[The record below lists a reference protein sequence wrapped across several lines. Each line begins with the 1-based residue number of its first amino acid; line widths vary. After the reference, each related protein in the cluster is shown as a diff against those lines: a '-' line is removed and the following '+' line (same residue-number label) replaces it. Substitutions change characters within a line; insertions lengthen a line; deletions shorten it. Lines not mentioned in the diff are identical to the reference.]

1 MKKVLFFIAMAWFGF
16 AKAQSFEDRVNAHK
30 ETSFGIK
37 QEDVYHRHVVNLGND
52 EQMIIEM
59 TDVTDYTLL
68 KGFDSILR
76 VAMNDIAFYKDSVQP
91 LEHVRIDYDI
101 KLGSDD
107 ILMRFKRYNP
117 SANVYIKQRGNISA
131 MKIDRDTFRVIIR
144 KPLLERH
151 MPMHFYNYPVQVTFV
166 MNNYT
171 NLYNVLADKNVI
183 TQSIDTLMQTMVP
196 KKYCPHLELHQS
208 YAEYNPYQ
216 YNKPLYK
223 QFIELDHPNYG
234 LSKKYIAKMEARY
247 DVNLK

>member
-1 MKKVLFFIAMAWFGF
+1 MKKAVFTICLLWTMIAQAQ
-16 AKAQSFEDRVNAHK
+16 QSFIDRVNAHK
-30 ETSFGIK
+30 EISFCVKPEEI
-37 QEDVYHRHVVNLGND
+37 YHRHVVNLGND

-59 TDVTDYTLL
+59 SDVTDYTML
-68 KGFDSILR
+68 KGFDSMLR
-76 VAMNDIAFYKDSVQP
+76 VAMSDIAFYKDSVQP

-107 ILMRFKRYNP
+107 ILMRFKRYGQ
-117 SANVYIKQRGNISA
+117 SANVYIKQHGKINA

-151 MPMHFYNYPVQVTFV
+151 MPMHFYNYPIQVTFI

-171 NLYNVLADKNVI
+171 NIYCVLADKNVI
-183 TQSIDTLMQTMVP
+183 TQSIDTLSQTMIP
-196 KKYCPHLELHQS
+196 KRYCPYLELHQS

-216 YNKPLYK
+216 YDRPLYI
-223 QFIELDHPNYG
+223 QTIELDHPNI
-234 LSKKYIAKMEARY
+234 LSKKYLAKMERRY